1 MQYEQFINKENKVL
15 VTTDAI
21 GMGVNLPIR
30 RIIFMSIRKFDGE
43 EVRELTSQEVKQIA
57 GRAGRKGIYDTGY
70 VAGVS
75 DTHNFIS
82 RKLEVK
88 DDTIKQAVIGPS
100 EAILTI
106 KSLPLNEKLVLWKT
120 RESKIDYY
128 TKMDIS
134 EYLLNIRKNKEI

>member
-1 MQYEQFINKENKVL
+1 MDVQENAEKIILAKLKMLEKQATKFEDQVFAKLKEINILDKENKVL

-57 GRAGRKGIYDTGY
+57 GRAGRKGIYDVGY

-88 DDTIKQAVIGPS
+88 DEVI
-100 EAILTI
+100 
-106 KSLPLNEKLVLWKT
+106 N
-120 RESKIDYY
+120 
-128 TKMDIS
+128 
-134 EYLLNIRKNKEI
+134 YLYPYLKN